1 MAKEFRDDQGR
12 PWLLALTVEAAKR
25 VKGSVT
31 VAGEDGKTVPFDL
44 VDTAAINQTITVLR
58 SQYLTVGETLCAIL
72 APQIEAKGLT
82 HSQFLDGLRG
92 DSLDDATKALEEEL
106 INFFPKSKR
115 KMIALI
121 AGKMEEVQTVMMLQ
135 AEAQL
140 EAANVEA
147 MLEQSGALST
157 KPQELSASTHP
168 AGLTGS

>member
-31 VAGEDGKTVPFDL
+31 ITGEDGKTIPFDL

-58 SQYLTVGETLCAIL
+58 SQYLVVGETLCAIL
-72 APQIEAKGLT
+72 SRQIHEKGLT
-82 HSQFLDGLRG
+82 PEQFLDGLRG
-92 DSLDDATKALEEEL
+92 DALDDATKALEEEL

-121 AGKMEEVQTVMMLQ
+121 AEKMEEVQTVMMLQ

-140 EAANVEA
+140 EAANVESL
-147 MLEQSGALST
+147 LEQSGALST
-157 KPQELSASTHP
+157 KPLESSVSIQQTGH
-168 AGLTGS
+168 TGS